1 MKLASFEAGG
11 EIRIGIVVGKGLIDL
26 AKAAPDLNSGV
37 SRNMTGLI
45 AAWPAIADRVRKI
58 AEDMKP
64 HYRIGDVH
72 LMAPVPRPQK
82 ILAIGLNYADHV
94 AETGREPPKEQVWFP
109 KLLNAING
117 PYDPIQLP
125 IASRQVDYE
134 AELVFIV
141 GKRCKHVSRKDA
153 PGAVFGYCAG
163 NDVSVRDWQFRTPQ
177 YTLGKSF
184 DTHAPFGPWIVTA
197 DEIGDPHRLG
207 IRSLV
212 NGELRQ
218 NSNTRHLIFNVYDQ
232 IALISQALT
241 LEPGDVIFTG
251 TPGGVGVAMTPPN
264 FLKAGDTVRVEI
276 ARIGALEGLV
286 VPEQRGAD

>member
-1 MKLASFEAGG
+1 MKLASFEASG
-11 EIRIGIVVGKGLIDL
+11 EVRIGIVVGKGLVDL
-26 AKAAPDLNSGV
+26 AKVAPDLDSGV

-58 AEDMKP
+58 AEDVKP
-64 HYRIGDVH
+64 HHQIGDVH

-125 IASRQVDYE
+125 IASEKVDYE

-141 GKRCKHVSRKDA
+141 GKRCKHVSREDA
-153 PGAVFGYCAG
+153 HGVVFGYCAG

-197 DEIGDPHRLG
+197 DEIGDPHTLG

-218 NSNTRHLIFNVYDQ
+218 NSNTKHLIFNVYDQ

-251 TPGGVGVAMTPPN
+251 TPGGVGVAMTPPK
-264 FLKAGDTVRVEI
+264 FLKAGDMVRVEI
-276 ARIGALEGLV
+276 DRIGALEGRI